1 MTMPVNSEIK
11 LLGRNNS
18 GTLFTYIYMI
28 IKLFVLVAFG
38 GGLLFGIFQ
47 SVKIHS
53 INGFTDGIMFGAMLA
68 ATMVPILIILDIIQK
83 VKCYLKYK
91 VIDFEINQER
101 KFILTS
107 DYAFIFNKI
116 CEQLNNQKNIKIHK
130 KEIESGIIEAVTK
143 SSWKSFGEII
153 KIKLFK
159 STSGN
164 IVVLSS
170 KPKISIT
177 MIDYCRNLENVEN
190 IMKDIKKLG
199 LSLS

>member
-11 LLGRNNS
+11 LLSRNNS

-28 IKLFVLVAFG
+28 IKLFVLVVFG

-53 INGFTDGIMFGAMLA
+53 LNGFTDGIIFGAMLA

-101 KFILTS
+101 KFILNS

-116 CEQLNNQKNIKIHK
+116 CEQLNNQNNIKIHK
-130 KEIESGIIEAVTK
+130 KEIENGIIEAITK

-153 KIKLFK
+153 MIKLFK
-159 STSGN
+159 STRGN

-170 KPKISIT
+170 KPRISIT
-177 MIDYCRNLENVEN
+177 MIDYCRNFENVEN

>member
-11 LLGRNNS
+11 LLSRNSS

-28 IKLFVLVAFG
+28 IKLFALVAFG

-53 INGFTDGIMFGAMLA
+53 ISGFTDGIMFGAMLA
-68 ATMVPILIILDIIQK
+68 VIMVPILIILDIIQK
-83 VKCYLKYK
+83 VKCYSKYK
-91 VIDFEINQER
+91 IIDFEINQER

-107 DYAFIFNKI
+107 DYAFIFHEI
-116 CEQLNNQKNIKIHK
+116 CEQLNNQNNIKIHK
-130 KEIESGIIEAVTK
+130 KKIEKGIIEARTN

-159 STSGN
+159 STGGN

-170 KPKISIT
+170 KPRISIT
-177 MIDYCRNLENVEN
+177 MIDYCRNFENVEN
-190 IMKDIKKLG
+190 IMKDIKMLG
-199 LSLS
+199 LSHS